1 LIALRGPHVAQMLG
15 DDFVVDAFRAMPI
28 DEQTE

>member
-1 LIALRGPHVAQMLG
+1 VAQMLG